1 MTEIITQLSNYI
13 NGLDWAYIF
22 TFILISYGLNSEY
35 VTALFYKLFRFKI
48 ATRYR
53 VLLIGL
59 LYGIAIYFIRDYTVT
74 NIESL
79 LQSFAFALVF
89 HKLLVQKVIRYFF
102 QIKPPKPPRYE
113 Q

>member
-13 NGLDWAYIF
+13 NKLDWAYIF

-35 VTALFYKLFRFKI
+35 ITRLFYKIFRFKI

-53 VLLIGL
+53 VLIIGV
-59 LYGIAIYFIRDYTVT
+59 LYGVAIYFIREYTI
-74 NIESL
+74 NDIETL

-102 QIKPPKPPRYE
+102 QIKTPKPTKYE

>member
-13 NGLDWAYIF
+13 ETLDWAYIF

-35 VTALFYKLFRFKI
+35 ATGLFYKIFRFKI

-53 VLLIGL
+53 VLIIGV
-59 LYGIAIYFIRDYTVT
+59 LYGVILYFIRDYTIYD
-74 NIESL
+74 IETFI
-79 LQSFAFALVF
+79 QSFAFALVF
-89 HKLLVQKVIRYFF
+89 HKLLVQKVVRYFF
-102 QIKPPKPPRYE
+102 QIKPIKPTQYE

>member
-1 MTEIITQLSNYI
+1 MEEIILQLSNYV
-13 NGLDWAYIF
+13 NSLDWAYIF

-35 VTALFYKLFRFKI
+35 ITNIFYKIFRFKV

-53 VLLIGL
+53 VLIIGV
-59 LYGIAIYFIRDYTVT
+59 LYGTAIYFIRDYTIS
-74 NIESL
+74 NIEIL
-79 LQSFAFALVF
+79 LQSFVFALVF

-102 QIKPPKPPRYE
+102 QIKPPKPTQYE

>member
-13 NGLDWAYIF
+13 SKLDWAYIC

-35 VTALFYKLFRFKI
+35 VTGLFYKLFKFKI

-53 VLLIGL
+53 VLIIGV
-59 LYGIAIYFIRDYTVT
+59 LYGIAIYFIRDYAITD
-74 NIESL
+74 IETL

-102 QIKPPKPPRYE
+102 QIKEPKQLQYE